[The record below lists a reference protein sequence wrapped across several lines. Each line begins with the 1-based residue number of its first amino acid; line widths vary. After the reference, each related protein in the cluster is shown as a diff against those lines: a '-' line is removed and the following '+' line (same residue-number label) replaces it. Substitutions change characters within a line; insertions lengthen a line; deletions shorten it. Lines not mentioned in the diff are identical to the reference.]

1 MNADQKSMAVG
12 RLHDRSASDGC
23 RIAMMDLYYYPT
35 LFFLNRYLI
44 DGGATQERERE
55 SPPEGATLS
64 LTNGPD

>member
-1 MNADQKSMAVG
+1 MNADQKSMAGG

-35 LFFLNRYLI
+35 LFLNRYLI